1 MNTHPD
7 NESPELKQD
16 SKINRAWSSLE
27 SERALFG
34 SAARWRSLMGDEFP
48 RFKTAFFSKQPR
60 PSTTIWCEKCFRHH
74 VIVESSSSSSGLLSS
89 RSPIRIEDLPT
100 RRSFLLRSEATAGQD
115 GTAGEHEKGQKLNLL
130 ATDPGTDEHLHCPDF
145 PVSDFDIEIWQL
157 NWNRLAR
164 ALCHALEL
172 DSRFA
177 SLNLIN
183 TCQIGAWSADALPVL
198 LTIQPDRDRLQS
210 IVSEL
215 LARLRQTFILLTPTN
230 KNLDAK
236 IQELLANAGAGV
248 FPLETTV
255 TLTEDGVLQARLRP
269 GELFARFTPEPKL
282 PEDAALRAFA
292 VIKSLDAN
300 PNLREAPVFTVFR
313 LYCIENLSVQQIAKK
328 LSCSKAT
335 IINRLRTIRQKTGVN
350 AKSLRA
356 YSTQFGQIE
365 NSLSDS
371 KARRIN
377 RRAAMDDP
385 S

>member
-1 MNTHPD
+1 MNTQPY
-7 NESPELKQD
+7 NSSPGLKQD

-34 SAARWRSLMGDEFP
+34 SAAHWRSFIGDEFP
-48 RFKTAFFSKQPR
+48 RFKSAFLNKQPQ

-74 VIVESSSSSSGLLSS
+74 LVIESFSSSSSSGLVSAH
-89 RSPIRIEDLPT
+89 SPIRIED
-100 RRSFLLRSEATAGQD
+100 
-115 GTAGEHEKGQKLNLL
+115 EKQQKLSLL
-130 ATDPGTDEHLHCPDF
+130 ATDPGTDEHVHCPDF
-145 PVSDFDIEIWQL
+145 PIFTADIEIWEL
-157 NWNRLAR
+157 NWHRLAR

-172 DSRFA
+172 ESRFA

-183 TCQIGAWSADALPVL
+183 TCQIGAWSADAIPVL
-198 LTIQPDRDRLQS
+198 LTIQPDRNGLRS

-215 LARLRQTFILLTPTN
+215 LARLRQQFILLTPTN

-236 IQELLANAGAGV
+236 IQELLANAGAVV

-255 TLTEDGVLQARLRP
+255 TLTENGVLQPRLRP
-269 GELFARFTPEPKL
+269 GELFARFAPEPKL

-313 LYCIENLSVQQIAKK
+313 LYCMENLSVQQIAKK
-328 LSCSKAT
+328 LRCSKAT

-350 AKSLRA
+350 AKALRA

-365 NSLSDS
+365 NSLSDP
-371 KARRIN
+371 KARRIH

-385 S
+385 SNDEA